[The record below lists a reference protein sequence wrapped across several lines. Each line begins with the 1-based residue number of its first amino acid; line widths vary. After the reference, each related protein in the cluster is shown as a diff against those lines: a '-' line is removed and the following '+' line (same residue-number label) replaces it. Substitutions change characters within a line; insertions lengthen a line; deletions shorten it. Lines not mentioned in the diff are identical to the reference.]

1 MHTEIYDSDPFSG
14 SKGKLVMTL
23 DTDYRFER
31 GDEFT
36 IRGADGTLRLRVT
49 FVRIEIEGGQLRR
62 EIVGMKI

>member
-1 MHTEIYDSDPFSG
+1 MQTEFYDSDPFSG
-14 SKGKLVMTL
+14 SKGKLLVTL

-36 IRGADGTLRLRVT
+36 VRTSGGAIRLRVT
-49 FVRIEIEGGQLRR
+49 FVRIEINNGKLSR